1 MNDQEQ
7 NCLFCFSI
15 LFSNIKIEYGIHPI
29 IITKCFQGHQKE
41 IDLSLFFDFNNKSYD
56 NNKLKAECPLC
67 KEFLD
72 KDVFFLCLETGQLI
86 CPKCIA
92 LNIIISSSKNS
103 KKNKPKKG
111 AKSSKKSS
119 PLPQPHYSTLIS
131 LLKESTEKTNEKMN
145 IEDYFNNDKIV
156 ECDINVKNFYMK
168 YKEIIIDEKEK
179 RYLNRLYDFANNI
192 NNVKKRICEIY
203 KENKNY
209 LSKYFFENVKYI
221 KSSYDNID
229 NIFLSNF
236 AINNKNNSL
245 YSKDL
250 ISDIK
255 FLDNY
260 YQNIIKKQNNIFVNK
275 ISMLSK
281 KDNKNNIINNNWINC
296 IYQQDS
302 IISYILYFTY
312 ESEQNEKEK
321 QKEKFLIVSSNNG
334 IMNILDINNY
344 KTLYTLDIFQNKG
357 IYHLIQSEKE
367 KNIFYAS
374 SWGCFKKI
382 KLSIEKGSNTQT
394 FKHNILK
401 TYKKSDIIRILQ
413 LIEIKK
419 NIISL
424 DEGGHII
431 SWGYDEEFK
440 KDTKEE
446 IFVSD
451 REDSINNMIL
461 FISNK
466 LRNMLIFSTRKSTS
480 LGCIH
485 FYNIED
491 GFYELKCLKNKFK
504 SNQISFDLQYHTLTQ
519 INDFMIVFPQNKNL
533 NVVDVKTCQI
543 VTVIEMQI
551 DLIKDK
557 FYNCYGETIKIINL
571 MDEENKSFLIFSS
584 KGFVFQYKIIEENNN
599 NEIFYIGKYKFD
611 ELKEEIENILYIDN
625 NKNIYKKDMNENK
638 LYLKLNKKILFID
651 FTKNKK

>member
-1 MNDQEQ
+1 MDNQEQ
-7 NCLFCFSI
+7 NCIFCFSI

-29 IITKCFQGHQKE
+29 IITNCFQGHQKE
-41 IDLSLFFDFNNKSYD
+41 VDLSLFFEFNNKSYD

-92 LNIIISSSKNS
+92 LNIIISSSKNN
-103 KKNKPKKG
+103 KKNKTKKG
-111 AKSSKKSS
+111 AKSSKKSPS
-119 PLPQPHYSTLIS
+119 SPQPHYSTLIS
-131 LLKESTEKTNEKMN
+131 LLKESIEKTSEKMN

-179 RYLNRLYDFANNI
+179 KYLNRLHDFVNNI
-192 NNVKKRICEIY
+192 NSLKKKICEIY
-203 KENKNY
+203 KENKNF
-209 LSKYFFENVKYI
+209 LSKYFYENVKYI
-221 KSSYDNID
+221 KSSYDNIG
-229 NIFLSNF
+229 NIFISNF
-236 AINNKNNSL
+236 VINNNNSL

-250 ISDIK
+250 LSDVK
-255 FLDNY
+255 LLDNY
-260 YQNIIKKQNNIFVNK
+260 YQDKIKKQNNIFVNK
-275 ISMLSK
+275 LSLLSK
-281 KDNKNNIINNNWINC
+281 KDNNNNIVNNNWINC

-302 IISYILYFTY
+302 IISYILFFIY

-321 QKEKFLIVSSNNG
+321 EKYLIVSSNNG
-334 IMNILDINNY
+334 IMSILDFNTY
-344 KTLYTLDIFQNKG
+344 KTMYILDIFQNKG
-357 IYHLIQSEKE
+357 IYHLIQSGKE

-382 KLSIEKGSNTQT
+382 KLIIEKDSKMKS
-394 FKHNILK
+394 FKHTVLK
-401 TYKKSDIIRILQ
+401 TYKKSDIIRILK

-466 LRNMLIFSTRKSTS
+466 LRNMLIFSTRNSTS

-485 FYNIED
+485 FFNIED

-504 SNQISFDLQYHTLTQ
+504 SNQISFDLQYHSLTQ

-533 NVVDVKTCQI
+533 NIVDVKTCQI

-557 FYNCYGETIKIINL
+557 FYNCYGETIKIVNFI
-571 MDEENKSFLIFSS
+571 DEENKSFLVFSS

-599 NEIFYIGKYKFD
+599 NEIFYMGKYKFD
-611 ELKEEIENILYIDN
+611 ELKEEVENILYLGNDN
-625 NKNIYKKDMNENK
+625 NICKKDMDEDK

-651 FTKNKK
+651 LTKIKK

>member
-1 MNDQEQ
+1 MDNQEQ
-7 NCLFCFSI
+7 NCIFCFSI

-29 IITKCFQGHQKE
+29 IITNCFQGHQKE
-41 IDLSLFFDFNNKSYD
+41 VDLSLFFEFNNKSYD

-92 LNIIISSSKNS
+92 LNIIISSSKNN
-103 KKNKPKKG
+103 KKNKTKKG
-111 AKSSKKSS
+111 AKSSKKSPS
-119 PLPQPHYSTLIS
+119 SPQPHYSTLIS
-131 LLKESTEKTNEKMN
+131 LLKESIEKTSEKMN

-179 RYLNRLYDFANNI
+179 KYLNRLHDFVNNI
-192 NNVKKRICEIY
+192 NSLKKKICEIY
-203 KENKNY
+203 KENKNF
-209 LSKYFFENVKYI
+209 LSKYFYENVKYI
-221 KSSYDNID
+221 KSSYDNIG
-229 NIFLSNF
+229 NIFISNF
-236 AINNKNNSL
+236 VINNNNSL
-245 YSKDL
+245 YSKDF
-250 ISDIK
+250 ICDVK

-260 YQNIIKKQNNIFVNK
+260 YQDKIKKQNNIFVNK
-275 ISMLSK
+275 LSLLSK
-281 KDNKNNIINNNWINC
+281 KDNNNNIVNNNWINC

-302 IISYILYFTY
+302 IISYILFFIY

-321 QKEKFLIVSSNNG
+321 EKYLIVSSNNG
-334 IMNILDINNY
+334 IMSILDFNTY
-344 KTLYTLDIFQNKG
+344 KTMYILDIFQNKG
-357 IYHLIQSEKE
+357 IYHLIQSGKE

-382 KLSIEKGSNTQT
+382 KLIIEKDSKMKS
-394 FKHNILK
+394 FKHTVLK
-401 TYKKSDIIRILQ
+401 TYKKSDIIRILK

-466 LRNMLIFSTRKSTS
+466 LRNMLIFSTRNSTS

-485 FYNIED
+485 FFNIED

-504 SNQISFDLQYHTLTQ
+504 SNQISFDLQYHSLTQ

-533 NVVDVKTCQI
+533 NIVDVKTCQI

-557 FYNCYGETIKIINL
+557 FYNCYGETIKIVNFI
-571 MDEENKSFLIFSS
+571 DEENKSFLVFSS

-599 NEIFYIGKYKFD
+599 NEIFYMGKYKFD
-611 ELKEEIENILYIDN
+611 ELKEEVENILYLGNDN
-625 NKNIYKKDMNENK
+625 NICKKDMDEDK

-651 FTKNKK
+651 LTKIKK

>member
-1 MNDQEQ
+1 MDNQEQ
-7 NCLFCFSI
+7 NCIFCFSI

-29 IITKCFQGHQKE
+29 IITNCLQGHQKE
-41 IDLSLFFDFNNKSYD
+41 IDLSLFFEFNNKSYD

-92 LNIIISSSKNS
+92 LNIIISSSKKS
-103 KKNKPKKG
+103 KKNKAKKG
-111 AKSSKKSS
+111 AKSSKKEPSS
-119 PLPQPHYSTLIS
+119 AQPHYSTLIS
-131 LLKESTEKTNEKMN
+131 LLKESIENSNEKMN

-179 RYLNRLYDFANNI
+179 KYLNRLHDFVNNI
-192 NNVKKRICEIY
+192 NCLKKRIFEIY
-203 KENKNY
+203 KENKNF
-209 LSKYFFENVKYI
+209 LSKYFYENVKYI

-229 NIFLSNF
+229 NIFTSNF
-236 AINNKNNSL
+236 VINNNNNSL
-245 YSKDL
+245 YSKDF
-250 ISDIK
+250 ICDVK

-260 YQNIIKKQNNIFVNK
+260 YQDKIKKQNNIFVNK
-275 ISMLSK
+275 LSNLSK
-281 KDNKNNIINNNWINC
+281 KDNKNNIINTNWINC

-302 IISYILYFTY
+302 IISYILFFTY
-312 ESEQNEKEK
+312 ESEQKGKEKEK
-321 QKEKFLIVSSNNG
+321 EKYLIVSSNNG

-344 KTLYTLDIFQNKG
+344 KTMYTLDLFQNKG

-382 KLSIEKGSNTQT
+382 KLIIEKDSNILS
-394 FKHNILK
+394 FKHTVLK
-401 TYKKSDIIRILQ
+401 TYKKSDIIRILK

-466 LRNMLIFSTRKSTS
+466 LRNMLIFSTRNSTS

-504 SNQISFDLQYHTLTQ
+504 SNQISFDLQYHSLTQ
-519 INDFMIVFPQNKNL
+519 INDYMIVFPQNKNL
-533 NVVDVKTCQI
+533 NIIDVKTYQI

-557 FYNCYGETIKIINL
+557 FYNCYGETIKIANL
-571 MDEENKSFLIFSS
+571 MDEENKSFLVFSS
-584 KGFVFQYKIIEENNN
+584 KGFVFQYKIIEENNYY
-599 NEIFYIGKYKFD
+599 EIFYMGKYKFD
-611 ELKEEIENILYIDN
+611 ELKEEVENILYIDN
-625 NKNIYKKDMNENK
+625 NNNIYKNDMNEDK

>member
-7 NCLFCFSI
+7 NCIFCFSL

-41 IDLSLFFDFNNKSYD
+41 IDLSLFFEFNNKSYD

-103 KKNKPKKG
+103 KKSKSKKG
-111 AKSSKKSS
+111 GKSNKKTAS
-119 PLPQPHYSTLIS
+119 LAQPHYSTLIS
-131 LLKESTEKTNEKMN
+131 LLKESTENTKEKIN
-145 IEDYFNNDKIV
+145 IEDYFTNDKIV
-156 ECDINVKNFYMK
+156 ECDKGVKNYYMK
-168 YKEIIIDEKEK
+168 YKELIIDEKEK
-179 RYLNRLYDFANNI
+179 KYLNRLHDFVNNI
-192 NNVKKRICEIY
+192 NSMKKRLCEIY

-209 LSKYFFENVKYI
+209 LSKFFYENVKYI
-221 KSSYDNID
+221 KSSYDNIE

-236 AINNKNNSL
+236 DINNNNNSL

-250 ISDIK
+250 LNDVK

-260 YQNIIKKQNNIFVNK
+260 YQDKIKKQNNMFVNK
-275 ISMLSK
+275 LSMLSK
-281 KDNKNNIINNNWINC
+281 KDNKGNIINNNWINC

-302 IISYILYFTY
+302 IISYILFFTY
-312 ESEQNEKEK
+312 ESEENKNEKEK
-321 QKEKFLIVSSNNG
+321 YLIVSSNNG
-334 IMNILDINNY
+334 IMNILDFNNY
-344 KTLYTLDIFQNKG
+344 KVIYTLDIFQNKG
-357 IYHLIQSEKE
+357 IYHLIQSENE

-374 SWGCFKKI
+374 SWGCLKKI
-382 KLSIEKGSNTQT
+382 KLIIEKESNIQS
-394 FKHNILK
+394 FKHNVLK
-401 TYKKSDIIRILQ
+401 TYKKSDIIRILK

-466 LRNMLIFSTRKSTS
+466 LRNMLIFSTRNSTS

-519 INDFMIVFPQNKNL
+519 INDNMIVFPQSKNL
-533 NVVDVKTCQI
+533 NIIDVKTYQI

-557 FYNCYGETIKIINL
+557 FYNCYGETIKIVNFI
-571 MDEENKSFLIFSS
+571 DGENKSFLVFSS
-584 KGFVFQYKIIEENNN
+584 KGFVFQYKIIEENNY
-599 NEIFYIGKYKFD
+599 NEIFYMGKYKFD
-611 ELKEEIENILYIDN
+611 ELKEEVENILYMDIYN
-625 NKNIYKKDMNENK
+625 NIYKNDMDEDK

-651 FTKNKK
+651 FTKIKK

>member
-1 MNDQEQ
+1 MNNQEQ
-7 NCLFCFSI
+7 NCIFCFSI

-29 IITKCFQGHQKE
+29 LITNCFQGHQKE
-41 IDLSLFFDFNNKSYD
+41 IDLSIFIEFNNKSYD

-111 AKSSKKSS
+111 SKSNKKS
-119 PLPQPHYSTLIS
+119 PPPAAQPHYSTLIS
-131 LLKESTEKTNEKMN
+131 LLKESTEKINEKMN

-156 ECDINVKNFYMK
+156 ECDINVKNIYMK
-168 YKEIIIDEKEK
+168 YKEIIIDENEK
-179 RYLNRLYDFANNI
+179 KYLNRLYDFVNNI
-192 NNVKKRICEIY
+192 NSLKKRLCEIY

-209 LSKYFFENVKYI
+209 LSKFFFENVKYI
-221 KSSYDNID
+221 KSSYNNID
-229 NIFLSNF
+229 NIFTSNF
-236 AINNKNNSL
+236 AINNNNNSL

-250 ISDIK
+250 YNDVKI
-255 FLDNY
+255 LDNY
-260 YQNIIKKQNNIFVNK
+260 YLDKIKKQNNIFVSK
-275 ISMLSK
+275 LSILSK
-281 KDNKNNIINNNWINC
+281 KDNKNNIINNSWINC

-302 IISYILYFTY
+302 IISYILFFIY

-321 QKEKFLIVSSNNG
+321 YLIVSSNNG

-344 KTLYTLDIFQNKG
+344 KIIYTLDIFQNKG
-357 IYHLIQSEKE
+357 IYHLIQSKNE
-367 KNIFYAS
+367 KNVFYAS

-382 KLSIEKGSNTQT
+382 KLNIEKNSNMLS
-394 FKHNILK
+394 FKHTVLK
-401 TYKKSDIIRILQ
+401 TYKKSDIIRILK

-419 NIISL
+419 NVISL

-461 FISNK
+461 FISNI
-466 LRNMLIFSTRKSTS
+466 LRNMLIFSTRNSTS

-491 GFYELKCLKNKFK
+491 GFYELKSLKNKFK
-504 SNQISFDLQYHTLTQ
+504 SHQISFDLQYHTLTQ
-519 INDFMIVFPQNKNL
+519 INDYMIVFPQNKNL
-533 NVVDVKTCQI
+533 NIVDIKSYQI
-543 VTVIEMQI
+543 ITVIEMQI

-557 FYNCYGETIKIINL
+557 FYNTYGETIKIVNL
-571 MDEENKSFLIFSS
+571 IDEENKSFLVFSS
-584 KGFVFQYKIIEENNN
+584 KGFVFQYKIIEENAY
-599 NEIFYIGKYKFD
+599 NEIFYMGKFKFD
-611 ELKEEIENILYIDN
+611 ELKEEVENIYIDN
-625 NKNIYKKDMNENK
+625 YNNICKNDMDKDK

-651 FTKNKK
+651 LTKNKK